1 MDAGRWEARTSW
13 TDTIQGDRR
22 GAGLQGSPQEQE
34 KEPEMVGVGD
44 GEIKKTIQMAG
55 GYSLRFPHFSIVLF
69 KIQVLGVCGFLLETS
84 QGFVCILV
92 GTTDT

>member
-1 MDAGRWEARTSW
+1 MWSRLARET
-13 TDTIQGDRR
+13 T
-22 GAGLQGSPQEQE
+22 GAGKG
-34 KEPEMVGVGD
+34 KGNVGVGD

-55 GYSLRFPHFSIVLF
+55 GYSLRFPSFSIVLF